1 MENDQSDLIA
11 RQLLEIERLKRE
23 LKAEREK
30 NVELREKVR
39 EILTDGKG

>member
-1 MENDQSDLIA
+1 MEKDQSDLIA
-11 RQLLEIERLKRE
+11 RQVLEIEKLKRE

-30 NVELREKVR
+30 NIDLREKVR

>member
-1 MENDQSDLIA
+1 MSKDQKDLIA
-11 RQLLEIERLKRE
+11 RQQLEIERLKRE

>member
-1 MENDQSDLIA
+1 MSKDQKDLIA
-11 RQLLEIERLKRE
+11 RQQLEIERLTRE

>member
-1 MENDQSDLIA
+1 MEKDQSDLIA

>member
-1 MENDQSDLIA
+1 MEKDQSDLIA
-11 RQLLEIERLKRE
+11 RQVLEIERLKRE